1 MARFLA
7 SNPFMSALDLD
18 ADAGRKTETLE
29 CVDDARV
36 EVEDVDHALVRAH
49 LELLARVFVDERAAD
64 HGQLGD
70 LGWEWDGAGSAR
82 VGTAGG
88 VDDLVRRLIQHTV
101 VVCLEPDP
109 NLLRHAVSPLP
120 SSLLLDDFRGGAGA
134 YGLAAFADGEPEAG
148 LDRDGLTE
156 GDIHLDVVTRHDHL
170 DAFGQLDLARDV
182 GGPHVE
188 LRALAGQERC
198 VAPTLFL
205 AQDVNLGLELSG
217 ALDGAGL
224 CKHLAA
230 YDVFTLEDADH
241 DPDAV
246 AGLAL
251 VHVPVEHLDSG
262 GDRLGAV
269 RVDADDLDFLVPLE
283 LAALDPSGRHG
294 AATFDREHVLD
305 RHQERLV
312 DGAVGLG
319 DVGVD
324 SVHQLED
331 LGGPLRVPLERLER
345 GDADDG
351 DVVAQVLV
359 LACQLTTV

>member
-1 MARFLA
+1 MPSFRA
-7 SNPFMSALDLD
+7 SRPFMSALDLD

-29 CVDDARV
+29 CINDARV
-36 EVEDVDHALVRAH
+36 EVEDVDDALVRAH
-49 LELLARVFVDERAAD
+49 LELLARVFVDERTAD
-64 HGQLGD
+64 YGQLGD

-88 VDDLVRRLIQHTV
+88 VDDLVRRLIQHTM

-134 YGLAAFADGEPEAG
+134 HGLAAFADGETEAG

-156 GDIHLDVVTRHDHL
+156 GDIHLDVVTRHHHL

-182 GGPHVE
+182 GGAHVE
-188 LRALAGQERC
+188 LWAVARQERG
-198 VAPTLFL
+198 V
-205 AQDVNLGLELSG
+205 

-224 CKHLAA
+224 CKHLTA
-230 YDVFTLEDADH
+230 YDVFTLDAAEQHTDV
-241 DPDAV
+241 V

-251 VHVPVEHLDSG
+251 VHVPVEHLDCG

-283 LAALDPSGRHG
+283 LSALDPSSRHG
-294 AATFDREHVLD
+294 AATFDREHVFD

-312 DGAVGLG
+312 DGTLGLR

-324 SVHQLED
+324 GVHQLQD
-331 LGGPLRVPLERLER
+331 LG
-345 GDADDG
+345 
-351 DVVAQVLV
+351 
-359 LACQLTTV
+359 